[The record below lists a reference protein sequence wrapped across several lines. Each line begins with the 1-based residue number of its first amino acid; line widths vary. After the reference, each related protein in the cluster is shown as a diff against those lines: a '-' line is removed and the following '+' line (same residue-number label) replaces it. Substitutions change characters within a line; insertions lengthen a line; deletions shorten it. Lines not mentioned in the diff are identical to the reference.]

1 MKTRKMALS
10 QKILIYMIASV
21 VAVMGVVTVISYTT
35 LKSRLT
41 SISQQET
48 LEFAVTSAA
57 SIDGDEFA
65 EAIEDGADSEAFAA
79 VHQQLSNFLKA
90 DTVSFIYTMTY
101 LDEDNFQFVVDA
113 DPEDP
118 ADFGESY
125 QAEAEMSRAYK
136 GDATVNP
143 TPTTDEWGTVYSAYA
158 PICDSTGKVVGIVG
172 VDCNASVI
180 QSSTNRLLTSI
191 LIAEV
196 IALLLAVALSF
207 VISGKTKKSFAK
219 VNAVISRVASE
230 NGDLTQEIKINTGD
244 EFEVIAESLNK
255 LLAKTRATIVSLSSG
270 NADVHTIMQTINS
283 DMVDSG
289 GNISQINETMQ
300 SMVDSSTE
308 IAVSIADVK
317 DQTAGAY
324 DTTREIVAIARQSKE
339 TIRTN
344 REAAGTLQQIAG
356 TSTAAAS
363 ENVEKMQA
371 QLAIEEEKSKA
382 VEKIHQLSDA
392 ILNISGQTNLLALN
406 ASIEAARAGDAG
418 RGFAVVATEI
428 SDLAAETNTAAN
440 EIQQVSTGVMEAIHG
455 LEEIS
460 HNMLDFIHNTVLTD
474 YEKFSTASDEFSTQT
489 THLDDNI
496 DKLLEEL
503 NSFYDAVSA
512 IRDSMETVQEASETN
527 NAEMENISSILEVL
541 NHTMQAEVQTAE
553 ETLQTINTM
562 TENLQQ
568 YRVE

>member
-1 MKTRKMALS
+1 M
-10 QKILIYMIASV
+10 
-21 VAVMGVVTVISYTT
+21 
-35 LKSRLT
+35 
-41 SISQQET
+41 
-48 LEFAVTSAA
+48 
-57 SIDGDEFA
+57 
-65 EAIEDGADSEAFAA
+65 
-79 VHQQLSNFLKA
+79 
-90 DTVSFIYTMTY
+90 
-101 LDEDNFQFVVDA
+101 
-113 DPEDP
+113 
-118 ADFGESY
+118 
-125 QAEAEMSRAYK
+125 
-136 GDATVNP
+136 
-143 TPTTDEWGTVYSAYA
+143 
-158 PICDSTGKVVGIVG
+158 G

-219 VNAVISRVASE
+219 VNAVISQVASE

-356 TSTAAAS
+356 TSTATAS

-503 NSFYDAVSA
+503 NSFYDVVSA